1 MSKIPTSPIRKIKI
15 IKREIDQYIDTGYP
29 IPELYG
35 DDKIVVL
42 PRDPHWVFVYWD
54 LSGEKLKKISGEFL
68 PGKQE
73 TSKLVLRVITVAG
86 KREKISSNAVIKDA
100 EVPSVARSWYL
111 NLDDN
116 RKKYILELGV
126 KARDGK
132 FVVLLVSK
140 PFTLPVGKIADAEGK
155 EWMSVSERYG
165 KLLRLS
171 GIDRMNVSSLEIV
184 KFLAK
189 RWELL
194 QIVSPGIFSGISSP
208 RRRLINEKSRKF
220 WLIADA
226 ELIVY
231 GATDPAASLYINKNK
246 HELNPDG
253 TFSLRSSFPDGSQE
267 YLIKAVSGDKIE
279 ERKITITV
287 ERKTK

>member
-1 MSKIPTSPIRKIKI
+1 MSKIPTSPIRKIKM

-29 IPELYG
+29 IPELYSE
-35 DDKIVVL
+35 DRIAVL
-42 PRDPHWVFVYWD
+42 PRDPHWVFIYWD
-54 LSGEKLKKISGEFL
+54 LSGEKLKKISSEFL
-68 PGKQE
+68 QGKPE
-73 TSKLVLRVITVAG
+73 MLRFVLRLKTVSG
-86 KREKISSNAVIKDA
+86 KRKIKSSPSGFKDV

-111 NLDDN
+111 KIDDN
-116 RKKYILELGV
+116 RKEYFLELGI
-126 KARDGK
+126 KTKDGK
-132 FVVLLVSK
+132 YVMLLRSK
-140 PFTLPVGKIADAEGK
+140 PFTLPAGKIADTEGE

-165 KLLRLS
+165 KLLQLS
-171 GIDRMNVSSLEIV
+171 GIDRMSVSSLEIV

-194 QIVSPGIFSGISSP
+194 HLISPGIFSGISSP
-208 RRRLINEKSRKF
+208 RRRMFIEKLRKF

-226 ELIVY
+226 ELIVF
-231 GATDPAASLYINKNK
+231 GATDPAATLYINEKE
-246 HELNPDG
+246 HELYPDG

-267 YLIKAVSGDKIE
+267 YFIKAVSGDKIE